1 MNPTKQIL
9 HKEGDNM
16 AGRRGQPI
24 DILVAKG
31 KKHLTNEEKKRR
43 KEGEIKIGDSKPR
56 KDKFICPDYV
66 LSDLAAVNK
75 WNEMVELYK
84 DVDFVS
90 NGDTGHLARY
100 CKTYSEYQHLLKA
113 YQRVSEIHYD
123 CDELDEALD
132 ARDEEDEDG
141 KARALFSYKVKK
153 QLRDLFAIGGVL
165 AIETAINKKM
175 DMLIKMEDRMFL
187 NPLAKVR
194 NVPKKE
200 PEKVDHLKDQG
211 FGNV

>member
-1 MNPTKQIL
+1 
-9 HKEGDNM
+9 M

-43 KEGEIKIGDSKPR
+43 KEGEIKIGKN
-56 KDKFICPDYV
+56 KFICPEFV
-66 LSDLAAVNK
+66 LKDPQALEK
-75 WNEMVELYK
+75 WVEIMKLYK

-90 NGDTGHLARY
+90 SGDTGHLGRY
-100 CKTYSEYQHLLKA
+100 CKTFSEYLKLLDRMNKI
-113 YQRVSEIHYD
+113 RDISED
-123 CDELDEALD
+123 SDELENYIGDSDEFD
-132 ARDEEDEDG
+132 
-141 KARALFSYKVKK
+141 YKIKK
-153 QLRDLFAIGGVL
+153 QLLDIISTDGVL
-165 AIETAINKKM
+165 RIETAINKKQ
-175 DMLIKMEDRMFL
+175 DLLIKMEDRMFL

-200 PEKVDHLKDQG
+200 PEKVDPLKDQG